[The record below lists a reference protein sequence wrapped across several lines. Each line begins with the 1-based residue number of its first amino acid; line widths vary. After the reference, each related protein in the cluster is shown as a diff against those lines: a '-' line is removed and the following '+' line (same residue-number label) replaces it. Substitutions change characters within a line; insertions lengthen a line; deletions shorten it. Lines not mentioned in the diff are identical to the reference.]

1 MSTREQKYQFAL
13 YATLGISLLNFLIT
27 SPEGILLFRTAL
39 GQQQQEDQR
48 NAINSTVGIFSQ
60 ISKIEN
66 QSAFVDFTQNQIT
79 TNQTGTAA
87 LSANLTQSDFEL
99 LRQDLIEAKQALENN
114 DTTTLLDELNSASGE
129 LFQVSSRQF
138 DPDHV
143 EEITEEFNP
152 LQTHIDRA
160 QETALKDNHTG
171 TLKELSAAESELFE
185 IIKMLPSGQ
194 N

>member
-27 SPEGILLFRTAL
+27 SPEGILLFRTAV
-39 GQQQQEDQR
+39 GQQQEDQR

-66 QSAFVDFTQNQIT
+66 QSAFVDFTQNQFT

>member
-27 SPEGILLFRTAL
+27 SPEGILLFRTAV
-39 GQQQQEDQR
+39 GQQQEDQR

-185 IIKMLPSGQ
+185 IIKMLPPGQ